1 MSKSS
6 IKILAFGDVVGKPGR
21 KSLLDHVSVLRKKYG
36 ADLVIANGENS
47 AGGSGIDEKCATEIH
62 NAGVDVITLGDHTWQ
77 KKEIYSYLE
86 DEKNKCIRPANYPE
100 GAPGKGYTIL
110 KVKDKNVAVI
120 NLIGRVFIQQFVDCP
135 FQTVD
140 RLLEGAVANA
150 DIIICDMHA
159 EATSE
164 KLAMAH
170 YLDGRVSFV
179 FGTHTHI
186 QTADEQILPNGT
198 GYITDLG
205 MCGPKNSVLGL
216 STQVSI
222 DRFITGMK
230 HSYELGEGKGTV
242 SGIFAEID
250 TDSKK
255 TIKVE
260 RIAII

>member
-1 MSKSS
+1 M
-6 IKILAFGDVVGKPGR
+6 
-21 KSLLDHVSVLRKKYG
+21 
-36 ADLVIANGENS
+36 
-47 AGGSGIDEKCATEIH
+47 
-62 NAGVDVITLGDHTWQ
+62 
-77 KKEIYSYLE
+77 
-86 DEKNKCIRPANYPE
+86 
-100 GAPGKGYTIL
+100 
-110 KVKDKNVAVI
+110 
-120 NLIGRVFIQQFVDCP
+120 FVP
-135 FQTVD
+135 
-140 RLLEGAVANA
+140 
-150 DIIICDMHA
+150 
-159 EATSE
+159 
-164 KLAMAH
+164 
-170 YLDGRVSFV
+170 
-179 FGTHTHI
+179 HTHI
-186 QTADEQILPNGT
+186 KTADEQILPNGT